1 MTIKGYIYE
10 YDEETLTIVAPF
22 SDRYLLDKRQITE
35 CEIRLDDGRTISAQQ
50 RKHIYATLRDIAD
63 YTGYRMSGKGD
74 LDEIKAVMKYSF
86 IAATG
91 SDYFSLSDCDMT
103 TANEFLNYLIDFCL
117 EHDIPTL
124 DSLLERSPD
133 ISRYL
138 YSCLAN
144 KRCALC
150 GKKAE
155 LHHADHVGTGRN
167 RKEIMHIGM
176 RAEALCRIHHTEC
189 HNTGQQTFYSKHH
202 IYGIKLDKY
211 LCEILKLKGR
221 KDDD

>member
-1 MTIKGYIYE
+1 MQVSGR
-10 YDEETLTIVAPF
+10 LTEIVDSQGFSVFVPF
-22 SDRYLLDKRQITE
+22 SDTYLLEKREMTRF
-35 CEIRLDDGRTISAQQ
+35 EIRLDDGRTISAQQ
-50 RKHIYATLRDIAD
+50 RKHIYATMRDISD
-63 YTGYRMSGKGD
+63 YTGYTP
-74 LDEIKAVMKYSF
+74 EQVKALLKYDF
-86 IAATG
+86 IAKTG

-117 EHDIPTL
+117 EQDIPTL

-150 GKKAE
+150 GKKSE
-155 LHHADHVGTGRN
+155 LHHSDHVGSGRN
-167 RKEIMHIGM
+167 RKEIMHLGM

-189 HNTGQQTFYSKHH
+189 HNTGQQTFDNKHH

-211 LCEILKLKGR
+211 LCEILKFKWR
-221 KDDD
+221 